1 MPPELTK
8 VCNQIDVGELLKH
21 PDFAG
26 AADKAVNLV
35 GCKSPRHQLP
45 GIGSLACPMPAE
57 ETKQVLLG
65 CKTSAALRRVVVAV
79 GTIWQGQTIFLSVL
93 GPERAELPLVE

>member
-65 CKTSAALRRVVVAV
+65 CKSLGCSATSGRSGRNDLAGADHISQRTR
-79 GTIWQGQTIFLSVL
+79 
-93 GPERAELPLVE
+93 P